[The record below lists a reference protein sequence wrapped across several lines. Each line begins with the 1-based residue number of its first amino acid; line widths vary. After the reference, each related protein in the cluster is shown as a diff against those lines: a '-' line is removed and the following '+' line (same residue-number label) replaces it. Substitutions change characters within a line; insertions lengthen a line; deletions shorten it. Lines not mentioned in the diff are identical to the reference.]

1 MHHRYGDLD
10 RPRLLA
16 VLNRNAMGF
25 ADTMAAR
32 LAGYGP
38 RPCIEFEHTWYTGD
52 DIQRYIA
59 LVEDALNRAGVS
71 PAEPVGLVVR
81 NRVAHAAV
89 ILGFIAA
96 GRPVSMIYSYQSEHA
111 IAQDIRALRL
121 PAIIADPTDWS
132 GPADSAAQA
141 TGSAAVALSPTE
153 PRWNCA
159 CARAAALPVTAA
171 EPGLHLLTSGT
182 TGPAETAD
190 GAHRGSGAHRC

>member
-1 MHHRYGDLD
+1 
-10 RPRLLA
+10 
-16 VLNRNAMGF
+16 MGF
-25 ADTMAAR
+25 ADTMAGR

-52 DIQRYIA
+52 DIQRYVT

-71 PAEPVGLVVR
+71 SAEPVGLVVR

-111 IAQDIRALRL
+111 VAQDIQALRL
-121 PAIIADPTDWS
+121 PADHRRPHRLERPGDQRRTGDRQRGLALQPHRTPGGTAGEPAPPHLPPTM
-132 GPADSAAQA
+132 
-141 TGSAAVALSPTE
+141 L
-153 PRWNCA
+153 
-159 CARAAALPVTAA
+159 

-182 TGPAETAD
+182 TGPPKRLTVPTAVLEHTVR
-190 GAHRGSGAHRC
+190 A